1 MRRIGTRR
9 NLGANPT
16 SASTSRAARSSCNNV
31 SGTPSSTLTTQSRHA
46 GPRTAQSSQ
55 SITTGVPGPGAATF
69 SLSGPLLYAIGSV
82 LSIELSRAAR
92 TLTAG
97 TDIWPPASRP
107 ADRRG
112 NTGVSVRVLNVTP
125 MGVTGA
131 NQLSFADVPG
141 AWAVIHSEA
150 EEVSLRETTFV
161 VVDLET
167 TGGRATSTPG
177 TPERPPARPDA
188 ITEIGA
194 VKVRGGAVLGEFA
207 TLVDPQRSIP
217 PQIVQLTGITTAM
230 VCDAPTIDAVLPMFL
245 EFAGESVL
253 VAHNAG
259 FDIGFLRAAAQRCDI
274 PWPRPQVLCTVR
286 LARRV
291 LSREEAPSVRLAA
304 LARLFAV
311 AAQPTHRAL
320 DDARATVEV
329 LHALIERVGNQGV
342 HTYADLR
349 WYLPDVTPTQR
360 RKRVL
365 AEGLPHRP
373 GVYLFRGPSGEV
385 LYVGTAID
393 LRRRVS
399 QYFTG
404 ADPRGRMKEMVTLA
418 GAVDHV
424 ECAHALEAG
433 VRELRMLAAHAPPYN
448 RRSRFPQRWW
458 WVALTDEAF
467 PRLSVLRGP
476 RHDRTVGPF
485 RSRADAAQTAALLAR
500 FTGLRT
506 CTARLARSALHG
518 PACPEVEVSPCPA
531 ARDVTATQYAA
542 AVARV
547 AALIDGLDSA
557 ALAAA
562 VDEVSALAEHRHYES
577 AARLRDRTATAVE
590 ALWRGQRLR
599 ALAALPELIA
609 ARPDGPNGQ
618 GGYQLAVIRH
628 GQLAAAGTAGRGV
641 PPIPVVDAIRAG
653 AQTILPAPA
662 PLGGALVEETA
673 LIARWLAAPGVR
685 IVRVADEGWSSP
697 LRSAGAW
704 AAWAAVARSAR
715 LAGEQ
720 ASQTWDSNLLAEPHP
735 SREQL
740 FGRPGVDGSG
750 GLLQPVLPR
759 RQPFSTAG

>member
-1 MRRIGTRR
+1 MLTVAVM
-9 NLGANPT
+9 GA
-16 SASTSRAARSSCNNV
+16 
-31 SGTPSSTLTTQSRHA
+31 G
-46 GPRTAQSSQ
+46 
-55 SITTGVPGPGAATF
+55 GAT
-69 SLSGPLLYAIGSV
+69 
-82 LSIELSRAAR
+82 
-92 TLTAG
+92 
-97 TDIWPPASRP
+97 
-107 ADRRG
+107 
-112 NTGVSVRVLNVTP
+112 
-125 MGVTGA
+125 
-131 NQLSFADVPG
+131 QLSFAGLGTPFAPEDLP
-141 AWAVIHSEA
+141 
-150 EEVSLRETTFV
+150 LRETTFI

-167 TGGRATSTPG
+167 TGGRTRGSEAA
-177 TPERPPARPDA
+177 PADA

-194 VKVRGGAVLGEFA
+194 VKVRGGVVLGEFA

-230 VCDAPTIDAVLPMFL
+230 VSDAPTIDAVLPMFL
-245 EFAGESVL
+245 EFAGLDHGAVL

-259 FDIGFLRAAAQRCDI
+259 FDIGFLRAAAHRCDV

-349 WYLPDVTPTQR
+349 SYLPDVTPAQR
-360 RKRVL
+360 SKRVL
-365 AEGLPHRP
+365 ADGLPRRP

-385 LYVGTAID
+385 LYVGTAVD

-404 ADPRGRMKEMVTLA
+404 ADPRRRMKEMVTLA

-433 VRELRMLAAHAPPYN
+433 VRELRLLAAHAPPYN
-448 RRSRFPQRWW
+448 RRSRFPHRWW

-467 PRLSVLRGP
+467 PRLAAVRTP
-476 RHDRTVGPF
+476 RHDRAVGPF
-485 RSRADAAQTAALLAR
+485 RSRTDAADTAELLAR
-500 FTGLRT
+500 CTGLRT
-506 CTARLARSALHG
+506 CTARLGRSALHG
-518 PACPEVEVSPCPA
+518 PACAEAEVAPCPA
-531 ARDVTATQYAA
+531 ARDATATQYAA
-542 AVARV
+542 AVAR
-547 AALIDGLDSA
+547 AAGLIDGADNS

-562 VDEVSALAEHRHYES
+562 VARVNALAARHHFES
-577 AARLRDRTATAVE
+577 AARLRDRTASAVE
-590 ALWRGQRLR
+590 TLWRGQRLR
-599 ALAALPELIA
+599 ALAAVPELIGA
-609 ARPDGPNGQ
+609 APDGQ
-618 GGYQLAVIRH
+618 GGYQVAVIRH
-628 GQLAAAGTAGRGV
+628 GQLAAAGTARRGV
-641 PPIPVVDAIRAG
+641 PPMPVVDAISAA
-653 AQTILPAPA
+653 AQAILPVAA

-673 LIARWLAAPGVR
+673 LIARWLAGPGVR
-685 IVRVADEGWSSP
+685 IVRVDGTADGAGWASP

-704 AAWAAVARSAR
+704 TSWAASARSAQ

-720 ASQTWDSNLLAEPHP
+720 AVGDSELLAEPHP

-740 FGRPGVDGSG
+740 FGRAGVDRRAGPP
-750 GLLQPVLPR
+750 QPVLPR
-759 RQPFSTAG
+759 RQPFGAAG